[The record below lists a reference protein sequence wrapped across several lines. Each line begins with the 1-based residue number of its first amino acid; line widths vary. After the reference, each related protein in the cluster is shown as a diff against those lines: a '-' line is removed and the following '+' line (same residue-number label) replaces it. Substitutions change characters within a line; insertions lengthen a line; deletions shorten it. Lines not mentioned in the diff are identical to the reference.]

1 MTDTGLTRRRALTG
15 ATVVGIGVPLL
26 AACGDDGG
34 GAATDPAG
42 SASSSSPTAS
52 ASESTT
58 AASPSESAA
67 ADALTSTADV
77 PEGGGTIFADEK
89 VVVTQPTAGEFKCF
103 TAICTHQGCVVSGVA
118 DGTINCACHGSSFS
132 IEDGSVQG
140 GPASS
145 ALDEVPISVDGD
157 SISLS

>member
-26 AACGDDGG
+26 AACGGDSDGG
-34 GAATDPAG
+34 TATDPAPT
-42 SASSSSPTAS
+42 SAPATTAPSSSAPASSG
-52 ASESTT
+52 
-58 AASPSESAA
+58 AA

-103 TAICTHQGCVVSGVA
+103 TAICTHQGCVVSGVS